1 MSELLFRLEDRWG
14 SILGTCIGVSV
25 VIAFH
30 YLIVWLRKEK
40 KPGKKSILE
49 KKKLWLIIYVLALVL
64 GGCAGLFGGFLG
76 DDSAG
81 VLAVSILCLAVE
93 GIYLLY
99 RLLYF
104 YRGTEGAVKW
114 SLIAMVGYV
123 FWLIDFAFKDDM
135 NPIGHSLIGML
146 GSHGGILIFVGIVH
160 DFCLITGKRQG

>member
-1 MSELLFRLEDRWG
+1 MEIFM
-14 SILGTCIGVSV
+14 
-25 VIAFH
+25 
-30 YLIVWLRKEK
+30 
-40 KPGKKSILE
+40 KSILE
-49 KKKLWLIIYVLALVL
+49 KKKLWLILYVLALVL
-64 GGCAGLFGGFLG
+64 GGCTGLLGGFLG
-76 DDSAG
+76 DGSVG
-81 VLAVSILCLAVE
+81 ILVVSISCLVIE

-99 RLLYF
+99 RLLYL

-146 GSHGGILIFVGIVH
+146 GILGGILIFVGIVH